1 MRNSHR
7 RAQSRCES
15 LLGKRSNAPL
25 TISATKESWVS
36 RACPLSMASCI
47 SAFAPV
53 RNIPRVD
60 EHSRALARA
69 VVEESHNSSVIQVL
83 APNMVPDL
91 NAEMPSLH
99 APAKFFASCV
109 NILQGTWQK
118 DFNLPFPRLQSFKRR
133 IVEQLRT
140 IQRMFHWTFI
150 GEQYRRGRDDL
161 QVDPVTIHSRSRL
174 PDPSTPN
181 IIWRKN
187 RSPTMMSRFSPA
199 RCVLSK
205 ASSACHS
212 APPDP
217 AMLGKQWL

>member
-1 MRNSHR
+1 VRK
-7 RAQSRCES
+7 ADAK

-36 RACPLSMASCI
+36 AGMPTVHGINVFRHSLLSEH
-47 SAFAPV
+47 
-53 RNIPRVD
+53 IPRVD

-83 APNMVPDL
+83 APNMVSDL

-118 DFNLPFPRLQSFKRR
+118 DFNLPFPRLQSSSAASLNNCAQF
-133 IVEQLRT
+133 
-140 IQRMFHWTFI
+140 QRMFHWTFI

-161 QVDPVTIHSRSRL
+161 QVDPVTIH
-174 PDPSTPN
+174 
-181 IIWRKN
+181 
-187 RSPTMMSRFSPA
+187 
-199 RCVLSK
+199 LSQSNFGSQH
-205 ASSACHS
+205 AE
-212 APPDP
+212 
-217 AMLGKQWL
+217 